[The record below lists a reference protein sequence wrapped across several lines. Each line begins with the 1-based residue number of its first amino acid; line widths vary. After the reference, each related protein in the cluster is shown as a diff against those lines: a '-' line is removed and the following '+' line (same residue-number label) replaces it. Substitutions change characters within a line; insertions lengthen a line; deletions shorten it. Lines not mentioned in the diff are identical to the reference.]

1 MLERAK
7 DEGFSHMILDGKII
21 SCDRCKEPAV
31 SVQGEVIDLWHSG
44 TAHAHG
50 GNIQAV
56 IATKEATMSPFTEKE
71 IEYLR
76 GQRLIR
82 LATASGGGSPHIVPV
97 GFRLEAEAGTIQIGG
112 HGLSKSKKWR
122 DLQANPRVAFVVDDL
137 ASMDPWTP
145 RGIEI
150 RGRAELHDKG
160 GEQRF
165 GGGWDSAWFSVM
177 PQRIV
182 SWGIEGPAFSAE
194 GRSAR
199 SVETP

>member
-1 MLERAK
+1 
-7 DEGFSHMILDGKII
+7 
-21 SCDRCKEPAV
+21 
-31 SVQGEVIDLWHSG
+31 
-44 TAHAHG
+44 
-50 GNIQAV
+50 
-56 IATKEATMSPFTEKE
+56 
-71 IEYLR
+71 
-76 GQRLIR
+76 
-82 LATASGGGSPHIVPV
+82 
-97 GFRLEAEAGTIQIGG
+97 
-112 HGLSKSKKWR
+112 
-122 DLQANPRVAFVVDDL
+122 
-137 ASMDPWTP
+137 MDPWTP

-182 SWGIEGPAFSAE
+182 SWGIERPAFSAE